1 MEDYALGDG
10 SEKRDEEGG
19 AERGTAKDA
28 GQGQTNIRLESNL
41 AGMQQRS
48 VMPSVRMLNRRTV
61 EADQTPEG
69 LGLEDQDVILV
80 LKSKDLVQGP
90 QTDEFVRVGPYR
102 RHDDRT
108 SKRTDATRTCRT
120 AGAKVHKSK
129 CYLLAHH
136 FQLTMCR
143 IHCQS
148 QPDVGGNF

>member
-19 AERGTAKDA
+19 AEQGTAKDA
-28 GQGQTNIRLESNL
+28 GQGRPNRKLESNL
-41 AGMQQRS
+41 AGIQQRS

-69 LGLEDQDVILV
+69 LGLEDEDVILV

-108 SKRTDATRTCRT
+108 SLRTDATRTCRT

-129 CYLLAHH
+129 CCLLAHH

-148 QPDVGGNF
+148 QPHVGGNF